1 MSMSNTANSKPSEA
15 PKMIAVRRKSR
26 RRRTKVVPVDWRRIA
41 VLGVILVCVLLLVL
55 DKKLGGNV
63 RVLLTAARVALGG
76 IRLEVIILALC
87 GLVWLC
93 LTPGIEDRILRFFKN
108 RFAPGRRRV
117 SGTRGRR
124 R

>member
-1 MSMSNTANSKPSEA
+1 MSDTANSKPSEA

-26 RRRTKVVPVDWRRIA
+26 RRRTKLAPIDWRRIA
-41 VLGVILVCVLLLVL
+41 VLGVILMCALLLVL

-63 RVLLTAARVALGG
+63 RTMLTAARVAMGG
-76 IRLEVIILALC
+76 VRLEVIILAIC

-93 LTPGIEDRILRFFKN
+93 LTPGIEDRILRFFKS
-108 RFAPGRRRV
+108 RFEPGRRRA

>member
-1 MSMSNTANSKPSEA
+1 MSMSEPVNTKPSEA
-15 PKMIAVRRKSR
+15 PRMIAVRRKSR
-26 RRRTKVVPVDWRRIA
+26 RRRTKVVPIDWRRIGI
-41 VLGVILVCVLLLVL
+41 LGVILVCALLLVL

-63 RVLLTAARVALGG
+63 RVMLTAARVAMGG
-76 IRLEVIILALC
+76 IRLEVIILAIC

-108 RFAPGRRRV
+108 RFEPSRRRA